1 MLYLAEKQILDIGV
15 DWRATIDAVA
25 TAARVV
31 KSGDFAQPIKPYLR
45 YRNPRN
51 RIIAMP
57 AFIGGEIDV
66 AGIKWIA
73 SFPGN
78 LERGMPRAHS
88 VVILNDAATGEP
100 NAIINTPLLSVVRTA
115 SVTGLMIERA
125 RATRGRRPLQ
135 VGITGWGPIGQYHA
149 RMCAAVLGADLA
161 RLSIYDTRPIAA
173 ESLHGIGCAATVA
186 NSWQEAFDD
195 ADIFITCTVSSA
207 PYIDRRPKPG
217 SLQLNVS
224 LRDYCTGF
232 FSFVRDTIIVDDW
245 DEVCR
250 ESTDVEMKHRACGL
264 TKTQTRSLMDI
275 VDDDRWLASLPAD
288 AVVMFNPMGM
298 AVFDLAV
305 AMSYVTA
312 ARRGGGAIEL
322 P

>member
-1 MLYLAEKQILDIGV
+1 MLYLSEQHLVDLGV
-15 DWRATIDAVA
+15 DWDATIGAIA
-25 TAARVV
+25 SAARTVAA
-31 KSGDFAQPIKPYLR
+31 GDFAQPIKPYLR
-45 YRNPRN
+45 YRDPRN

-57 AFIGGEIDV
+57 AFLGGDTDS

-78 LERGMPRAHS
+78 LDRGLPRAHS
-88 VVILNDAATGEP
+88 VVIVNDAATGEP
-100 NAIINTPLLSVVRTA
+100 RAIINTPLLSVVRTA
-115 SVTGLMIERA
+115 SVTGVVLKRVRA
-125 RATRGRRPLQ
+125 VRGGKPVQ

-161 RLSIYDTRPIAA
+161 RLRIYDPRPVRA
-173 ESLHGIGCAATVA
+173 ESLAALGCDATVA
-186 NSWQEAFDD
+186 RSWQEAYDD
-195 ADIFITCTVSSA
+195 ADVFITCTVSSA

-224 LRDYCTGF
+224 LRDYRTEVF
-232 FSFVRDTIIVDDW
+232 PWVRDGIVVDDW

-250 ESTDVEMKHRACGL
+250 ESTDIETLHRECGL
-264 TKTQTRSLMDI
+264 ERAETRSLFQLL
-275 VDDDRWLASLPAD
+275 DDDAWLAARPAD

-298 AVFDLAV
+298 AVFDLAI
-305 AMSYVTA
+305 AAHYTRA
-312 ARRGGGAIEL
+312 ARAARLGVEL